1 MTKKDLEDYL
11 FYSVELEQKKYELE
25 QLTTK
30 LYYKIDEYARQ
41 SYRHEEKYE
50 EVKAYHEVKIWPF
63 IKWSIFICWVPFNLT
78 ARLIFEI
85 LDADVGGAEFWR
97 LMKILPIQIMIL
109 LLCIRVAYA
118 AADEGISKRQA
129 RKWSKEKYKEIQEQ
143 NEKIRKRN
151 EIVKNN
157 KKYLSVYKNEYDI
170 LTQEYERT
178 KNNLSL
184 LYSLNV
190 IYPKYRG
197 MIPVCS
203 FYEYLCSGRCNKL
216 EGHEGAYNIYEM
228 ELRQNII
235 IAKLDSIIDKLDQ
248 IKDNQYMLYTKLNDI
263 NKNVSFMYNAVTA
276 QLDNIETNSY
286 IMTYNSYIA
295 AKNTEFLKWF
305 NIFSQRNMRN

>member
-30 LYYKIDEYARQ
+30 LHYKIDEYERLF
-41 SYRHEEKYE
+41 YMDEKKY
-50 EVKAYHEVKIWPF
+50 VPVQAYHKVKIWPF
-63 IKWSIFICWVPFNLT
+63 IKWSILICWVPFDIT
-78 ARLIFEI
+78 VRMIFEL
-85 LDADVGGAEFWR
+85 LDMGSEQREFY
-97 LMKILPIQIMIL
+97 MKFLLIQLLIL
-109 LLCIRVAYA
+109 LLCIRAAYA
-118 AADEGISKRQA
+118 VVDEGISKRRA
-129 RKWSKEKYKEIQEQ
+129 KKWSKEKYVKIQEE

-151 EIVKNN
+151 EKVKNN

-178 KNNLSL
+178 KNNLSI
-184 LYSLNV
+184 LYSLDV

-197 MIPVCS
+197 MVPVCS

-235 IAKLDSIIDKLDQ
+235 IAKLDSIIYKLDQ
-248 IKDNQYMLYTKLNDI
+248 IKDNQYILYTKLNDI
-263 NKNVSFMYNAVTA
+263 NKNVSLMYNTVIA

-286 IMTYNSYIA
+286 IMAYNSYIT

-305 NIFSQRNMRN
+305 HIFSERNKT

>member
-1 MTKKDLEDYL
+1 MTKKDLVDYL

-30 LYYKIDEYARQ
+30 LYYKIDEYSRQ
-41 SYRHEEKYE
+41 FYTDEKKYV
-50 EVKAYHEVKIWPF
+50 EVKAYHKVKIWPF
-63 IKWSIFICWVPFNLT
+63 IKWSIIICWVPFNIT

-85 LDADVGGAEFWR
+85 LDADVGSEYWIR
-97 LMKILPIQIMIL
+97 CMKFLPIQLLIL

-118 AADEGISKRQA
+118 AVDEGISKRQA
-129 RKWSKEKYKEIQEQ
+129 KKWSKEKYARIQEE
-143 NEKIRKRN
+143 NEKIQKRN
-151 EIVKNN
+151 EIIKNN
-157 KKYLSVYKNEYDI
+157 KQHLSVYKNEYDI
-170 LTQEYERT
+170 LNQEYERT
-178 KNNLSL
+178 KNNLSI
-184 LYSLNV
+184 LYSLDV
-190 IYPKYRG
+190 IYPKYRRLV
-197 MIPVCS
+197 PVCS

-235 IAKLDSIIDKLDQ
+235 IAKLDSIIYKLDQ
-248 IKDNQYMLYTKLNDI
+248 IKENQYILYTKLNDI
-263 NKNVSFMYNAVTA
+263 NKSVSLMYNTVTD

-305 NIFSQRNMRN
+305 NIFSNRNKS